1 MTDPKPPT
9 VAEVKAAGYSDDA
22 AAKIAADEKAKADAK
37 ADAKPAKRGG
47 SIFAVQAHWNDDRRH
62 PAASFHAQSDAEG
75 FADAYGGTVAA
86 SGVAFVVTDA
96 DHERALNDAEKA
108 TS

>member
-1 MTDPKPPT
+1 MTDQT
-9 VAEVKAAGYSDDA
+9 T
-22 AAKIAADEKAKADAK
+22 AADAPTADAPPK
-37 ADAKPAKRGG
+37 TDKPAKAAKSGA
-47 SIFAVQAHWNDDRRH
+47 IFAVQAHWNDDRRH
-62 PAASFHAQSDAEG
+62 PAASFHARSDAEG

-96 DHERALNDAEKA
+96 DHDRAQNDAEKA